1 MQADFWNERYKED
14 GFAYG
19 TKPNDFLKEQTFEP
33 NSKILC
39 LAEGEGR
46 NAIFLA
52 SQGHIVKA
60 VDISEEGII
69 KLRTQANE
77 KGLSIETVCADL
89 LDYSF
94 EPESWDAIVVI
105 FGHFPPDIRKRVHGK
120 LFAALKKGG
129 KVILEA
135 YSKMQLVFKT
145 GGPKDE
151 KLLYST
157 DELLEDF
164 EQFGDIMIE
173 QKEREIHE
181 GKYHNG
187 NSSVIQLVA
196 VKN

>member
-19 TKPNDFLKEQTFEP
+19 TKPNDFLKEQMFEP
-33 NSKILC
+33 HSRILC

-60 VDISEEGII
+60 VDISKEGIN
-69 KLRTQANE
+69 KLRSQASE

-94 EPESWDAIVVI
+94 EPESWDAIVII
-105 FGHFPPDIRKRVHGK
+105 FGHFPPEVRKSIHGK
-120 LFAALKKGG
+120 LYDALKKRG

-135 YSKMQLVFKT
+135 YSKKQLAYKT
-145 GGPKDE
+145 GGPMDE
-151 KLLYST
+151 KMLYST
-157 DELLEDF
+157 DELLADF
-164 EQFGDIMIE
+164 KQFGDVMME
-173 QKEREIHE
+173 QKEREVHE

-196 VKN
+196 IKN

>member
-19 TKPNDFLKEQTFEP
+19 TKPNDFLKEQEFAP
-33 NSKILC
+33 HSRILC

-52 SQGHIVKA
+52 SQGHFVKA
-60 VDISEEGII
+60 VDLSQEGIN
-69 KLRTQANE
+69 KLDHQAKE
-77 KGLSIETVCADL
+77 KDLKIETVCTNL
-89 LDYSF
+89 LNYSF
-94 EPESWDAIVVI
+94 EPESWDAIVII
-105 FGHFPPDIRKRVHGK
+105 FGHFPPEVRKNVHGK
-120 LFAALKKGG
+120 LFAALKEGG

-135 YSKMQLVFKT
+135 YSKKQLAFKS
-145 GGPKDE
+145 GGPSDE
-151 KLLYST
+151 NMLYST

-164 EQFGDIMIE
+164 DQFGDIMIE
-173 QKEREIHE
+173 QKVREVHE

-196 VKN
+196 VKH